1 MKIVFHSRPRPVS
14 VPRSS
19 VMIIDGASTDNA
31 EMDMSRFRTAPQ
43 PNMPMYPPPMN
54 PMQNMWA
61 PPGYGVA
68 PEPVPVIPKEHV
80 EEPRALEPW
89 VVRGVR
95 VRTPDGATGVIV
107 ETRGATC
114 SVGFVEAREE

>member
-19 VMIIDGASTDNA
+19 VLIIDGASTDNA
-31 EMDMSRFRTAPQ
+31 EMDMSRFRSVPQ

-68 PEPVPVIPKEHV
+68 PEPAPVIPKEHV

-89 VVRGVR
+89 AVRGVR

-107 ETRGATC
+107 ETRGAIC
-114 SVGFVEAREE
+114 SVGLVEAREE

>member
-43 PNMPMYPPPMN
+43 PNMPMN

-61 PPGYGVA
+61 PPGYDVA
-68 PEPVPVIPKEHV
+68 PEPAPVIPKEHV